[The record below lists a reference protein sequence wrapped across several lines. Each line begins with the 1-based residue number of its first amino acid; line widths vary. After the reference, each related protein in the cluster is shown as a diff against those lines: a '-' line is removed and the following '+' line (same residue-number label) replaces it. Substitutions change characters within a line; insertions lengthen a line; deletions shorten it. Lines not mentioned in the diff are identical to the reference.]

1 VSSTTKMRGLPTEKR
16 MRHDHHFVDS
26 LTRGTLTPVGRMI
39 AVDQIDTVPEQP
51 RRQMGDL
58 ADLVA
63 SIKAKGVLE
72 PILVRKEGVRF
83 RIIAGE
89 RRYRAS
95 RLAGL
100 TQIPCIEIDVDDKGT
115 LEISLIENLQRR
127 DLSPVEEA
135 HGIKQLCDK
144 FLYTHEEVA
153 RRLGKSRSAITEI
166 LALTQIPDEVIE
178 YCQEYGIHSRSHL
191 LAIAHQPDTDSML
204 ALAEQIRTQNLT
216 RDDVRKLRH
225 PGKDNGGPGRPK
237 HFVFKYRAQDRR
249 FAFSL
254 RFSKAEVSRSEIIHT
269 LRELLSTLESEKE

>member
-1 VSSTTKMRGLPTEKR
+1 

-39 AVDQIDTVPEQP
+39 AMDQLDTVPEQP

-63 SIKAKGVLE
+63 SIKEKGVLE
-72 PILVRKEGVRF
+72 PILVRRDGVRY

-89 RRYRAS
+89 RRFRAS
-95 RLAGL
+95 RQAGL

-127 DLSPVEEA
+127 DLSPIEEA
-135 HGIKQLCDK
+135 HGIKQLCER

-153 RRLGKSRSAITEI
+153 RKLGKSRSAITEI
-166 LALTQIPDEVIE
+166 LSLTQIPEEVIE
-178 YCQEYGIHSRSHL
+178 YCQNYGITSRSHL
-191 LAIAHQPDTDSML
+191 LAIARQPDLASML
-204 ALAEQIRTQNLT
+204 ALAEQIRTQHLT
-216 RDDVRKLRH
+216 RDDVRKLSR
-225 PGKDNGGPGRPK
+225 PAQEGIRPGRPK
-237 HFVFKYRAQDRR
+237 HFVYRYRAEDRR

-254 RFSKAEVSRSEIIHT
+254 RFTKAEVSRDEILHT
-269 LRELLSTLESEKE
+269 LKELIRTLEQEEA

>member
-1 VSSTTKMRGLPTEKR
+1 MSSTTKMRGLPIEKR

-39 AVDQIDTVPEQP
+39 SMDQIDTVPEQP

-63 SIKAKGVLE
+63 SITEKGVLE
-72 PILVRKEGVRF
+72 PILVRRDGVRF

-95 RLAGL
+95 VEAGL

-153 RRLGKSRSAITEI
+153 RKLGKSRSGITEI
-166 LALTQIPDEVIE
+166 LGLTQIPEEVIE
-178 YCQEYGIHSRSHL
+178 YCQEYGITSRSHL

-204 ALAEQIRTQNLT
+204 ALAEQIRTQHLT
-216 RDDVRKLRH
+216 RDDVRKLRR
-225 PGKDNGGPGRPK
+225 PSSDEARPGRPK
-237 HFVFKYRAQDRR
+237 HYVFKYRAEDRR

-254 RFSKAEVSRSEIIHT
+254 RFSKAEVSRDEVIHT
-269 LRELLSTLESEKE
+269 LRELLRTLESGQD